1 MNISKHPCANK
12 CSEFKAE
19 KCKHCL
25 ISCPEISDNSSYSE
39 IPNSSDFIAGDVVVL
54 NSTLIFIDRK
64 FNTDELLLVECTT
77 QAGGV
82 GISLY
87 DQGHIMYVDPN
98 EIRHATTLELKEKRR
113 LPAPVT
119 ILDMGEVNT
128 LSCHVSPLCQVL
140 NKSYMTDVI
149 DHLVRAH
156 KAQQEVS

>member
-1 MNISKHPCANK
+1 MTNLSNQD
-12 CSEFKAE
+12 
-19 KCKHCL
+19 L
-25 ISCPEISDNSSYSE
+25 NDNT
-39 IPNSSDFIAGDVVVL
+39 DFAAGDVVVL
-54 NSTLIFIDRK
+54 NNTLVFIDCK

-156 KAQQEVS
+156 KAQREVS

>member
-1 MNISKHPCANK
+1 MTNLSNQD
-12 CSEFKAE
+12 
-19 KCKHCL
+19 L
-25 ISCPEISDNSSYSE
+25 NDNT
-39 IPNSSDFIAGDVVVL
+39 DFAAGDVVVL

-77 QAGGV
+77 QTGGV

-87 DQGHIMYVDPN
+87 DQGHIIFVDPN

-113 LPAPVT
+113 LPDPVT
-119 ILDMGEVNT
+119 LFVSPHVDFLPPYKPHQIAILDMGEVNT

-156 KAQQEVS
+156 KAQREVS